1 MIEIKQQG
9 TGSWLDPLSVK
20 GLSARLS
27 NRLTERCRGHR
38 GLFVTLTYDRTGDTY
53 DGGGFDSSLACYRA
67 AQDEQHV
74 PLFLR
79 KVSRYLG
86 ESLTGRWICK
96 LEFQKGGWPHF
107 HIIMLDVPKIPHE
120 ELKLMWNKGHVDVRR
135 MSPKNI
141 RYCTKYAAKGGDLPA
156 WLLAERSRAVKII
169 RVSPGF
175 WKRDDDEDAGRRGS
189 RSETPDRDFDEDPQT
204 DAGTIDY
211 DPDAPTRIAGMYK
224 PIGQKL
230 DEAHARHT
238 GRIIARDEDS
248 NYNHATA
255 DFATVLLCLYSMGCR
270 VISNVHG
277 WTQIDAT
284 FAQLDAAIDAANT
297 LHRGVATSGY
307 AAAPPAP
314 AAAAGRGLHLIQPS
328 NPDTAPPYNLADHLS
343 PWMNRWFDWHA
354 RQEVAA

>member
-9 TGSWLDPLSVK
+9 TGSWLDPLSVR
-20 GLSARLS
+20 GLSARLAS
-27 NRLTERCRGHR
+27 RLIERCRGHR
-38 GLFVTLTYDRTGDTY
+38 GLFVTLTYDRTGETY

-96 LEFQKGGWPHF
+96 LEFQKGGWPHW
-107 HIIMLDVPKIPHE
+107 HIIILDVPKIPHDQ
-120 ELKLMWNKGHVDVRR
+120 LKRMWNKGHVDVRR

-141 RYCTKYAAKGGDLPA
+141 RYVTKYTCKGGDLPA

-175 WKRDDDEDAGRRGS
+175 WNTRHDDEADEAERHAERVPPASPPSSSNSMIDDD
-189 RSETPDRDFDEDPQT
+189 
-204 DAGTIDY
+204 TIDY
-211 DPDAPTRIAGMYK
+211 DPDAPQRIAGMYK
-224 PIGQKL
+224 PIGQKI

-238 GRIIARDEDS
+238 GRIIARDDDS
-248 NYNHATA
+248 NFVHATA
-255 DFATVLLCLYSMGCR
+255 DFSTVLVMLCMMGCR

-284 FAQLDAAIDAANT
+284 LDQLDAAVD
-297 LHRGVATSGY
+297 R
-307 AAAPPAP
+307 
-314 AAAAGRGLHLIQPS
+314 AAAAGGGLHLIQPS
-328 NPDTAPPYNLADHLS
+328 NPDGDGSYNLADHLS
-343 PWMNRWFDWHA
+343 PWMNRWFDWHT

>member
-27 NRLTERCRGHR
+27 SRLTERCRGHR
-38 GLFVTLTYDRTGDTY
+38 GLFVTLTYDRTGETY
-53 DGGGFDSSLACYRA
+53 EGGGFDSSLACYRA

-86 ESLTGRWICK
+86 ESLTGRWLCK
-96 LEFQKGGWPHF
+96 LEFQKGGWPHW
-107 HIIMLDVPKIPHE
+107 HIIILDVPKIPHA
-120 ELKLMWNKGHVDVRR
+120 ELKRLWNKGHVDVRR

-141 RYCTKYAAKGGDLPA
+141 RYVTKYTCKGGDLPA
-156 WLLAERSRAVKII
+156 WLLAERSRAVKVI

-175 WKRDDDEDAGRRGS
+175 WGKGGDGTE
-189 RSETPDRDFDEDPQT
+189 RSEASVAEPNDESDGGGDPC
-204 DAGTIDY
+204 DADTIDY

-224 PIGQKL
+224 PIGQKI
-230 DEAHARHT
+230 DEAHAKHT
-238 GRIIARDEDS
+238 GRIIARDDDS
-248 NYNHATA
+248 NFVHAVA
-255 DFATVLLCLYSMGCR
+255 DFASVLVCLCVMGCR
-270 VISNVHG
+270 VVSNVHG
-277 WTQIDAT
+277 WTQINAT
-284 FAQLDAAIDAANT
+284 MDQLDAAVDEANRRTAAV
-297 LHRGVATSGY
+297 GG
-307 AAAPPAP
+307 
-314 AAAAGRGLHLIQPS
+314 GLHLIQPS
-328 NPDTAPPYNLADHLS
+328 NPDTDPPYNLADHLS

>member
-1 MIEIKQQG
+1 MIQIKQQG

-27 NRLTERCRGHR
+27 SRLIERCRGHR

-53 DGGGFDSSLACYRA
+53 EGGGFESSLACYRA

-79 KVSRYLG
+79 KLSRYLG
-86 ESLTGRWICK
+86 ESLTGRWLCK
-96 LEFQKGGWPHF
+96 LEFQKGGWPHW
-107 HIIMLDVPKIPHE
+107 HIIILDVPKIPHA
-120 ELKLMWNKGHVDVRR
+120 ELLTMWDKGHVDVRR
-135 MSPKNI
+135 LSPKNI
-141 RYCTKYAAKGGDLPA
+141 RYVTKYTCKGGDLPA

-175 WKRDDDEDAGRRGS
+175 WKRDDDDGEPTQ
-189 RSETPDRDFDEDPQT
+189 EHIDPHT
-204 DAGTIDY
+204 DADTIDY

-224 PIGQKL
+224 PIGQKI

-238 GRIIARDEDS
+238 GCMIARDQDG

-255 DFATVLLCLYSMGCR
+255 DFATVLLVLHTMGCR
-270 VISNVHG
+270 VLSNVHG

-284 FAQLDAAIDAANT
+284 FEQLDAAIDTANSITGHTDAVKKAEALPPCAGGRRRTAA
-297 LHRGVATSGY
+297 
-307 AAAPPAP
+307 
-314 AAAAGRGLHLIQPS
+314 GLHLIQPS
-328 NPDTAPPYNLADHLS
+328 NPDTDVSYNLADHLS